1 MCCSHVRIARR
12 KGERGRGGEVLEG
25 GGGLEG
31 RVRLYPVA
39 ARCEPLCRQRH
50 MLLVRLAR
58 VRIRVKVRVRVG

>member
-1 MCCSHVRIARR
+1 
-12 KGERGRGGEVLEG
+12 LEG

-58 VRIRVKVRVRVG
+58 VRITVKVRVRVG